1 MRTFLIIPSSQKSFV
16 SPRHLCLG
24 KLGTTFNIVNTPIS
38 CYRAESPLCRGALQG
53 RGWLNGAPSL
63 MKMPCSL
70 SLSLCVFNVVCCVLC
85 EAKDKHGPFQAT
97 EGRRRPAS
105 DLPVLQGGAPC
116 RAYCSAQGQSED
128 AVRHQKANVL
138 WRATLTL
145 YPWSR
150 PRGLEDWNKIL
161 VLRVGEAAFGGC
173 TGARLFPKS

>member
-1 MRTFLIIPSSQKSFV
+1 MRTFLIIPSQKSFV

-24 KLGTTFNIVNTPIS
+24 KLGTTFKILNTPIS

-53 RGWLNGAPSL
+53 RRLLNGAPSF
-63 MKMPCSL
+63 MNMPCSL
-70 SLSLCVFNVVCCVLC
+70 SLSLCVFNVVSCVLC
-85 EAKDKHGPFQAT
+85 EAKEKHGPFQAT
-97 EGRRRPAS
+97 GGRRRPAS
-105 DLPVLQGGAPC
+105 DLPMLEGGAPC
-116 RAYCSAQGQSED
+116 RAYRSPQGQSED
-128 AVRHQKANVL
+128 AVQHQKANVL

-161 VLRVGEAAFGGC
+161 ALRAGEAAFDGC